1 MGLPE
6 KSRFVYIYLWVII
19 THTSSFRTSFAASRN
34 RCTVGAQHKSEY
46 PFPVLSDSKGK
57 SVFEPFLSLFVCP
70 KPDAFAAAAGRLIPV
85 VDFTNGYM
93 VIPQRSAAP
102 DQCGQNF
109 SADPLSAVMGLS
121 DDNGHIV
128 LLRVFILCVLTN
140 RSKFPHP

>member
-1 MGLPE
+1 MQNSG
-6 KSRFVYIYLWVII
+6 
-19 THTSSFRTSFAASRN
+19 
-34 RCTVGAQHKSEY
+34 CKSEY
-46 PFPVLSDSKGK
+46 PFLVLSDSKGK
-57 SVFEPFLSLFVCP
+57 SVFEPFPGLFVCP

-102 DQCGQNF
+102 NQCGQNF
-109 SADPLSAVMGLS
+109 SADPLSAVMGIS

-140 RSKFPHP
+140 RSKSPHP

>member
-1 MGLPE
+1 MQNSG
-6 KSRFVYIYLWVII
+6 
-19 THTSSFRTSFAASRN
+19 
-34 RCTVGAQHKSEY
+34 CKSEY

-57 SVFEPFLSLFVCP
+57 SVFEPFPGLFVCP

-102 DQCGQNF
+102 NQCGQNF
-109 SADPLSAVMGLS
+109 SADPLSAVMEIS

-128 LLRVFILCVLTN
+128 LLQVFILCVLTN
-140 RSKFPHP
+140 RSKSPHP